1 MALKDY
7 CLETGLRA
15 TVKYFGCPAEEDGG
29 GKVFFA
35 RAGYFDKVDAVFA
48 WHPGS
53 ANYVSGQGCLAVTG
67 VLYSFKGRTAHAA
80 GAPFAGRSALDA
92 AELMNVG
99 CNYLREHIIPEARLH
114 YAYRDVGG
122 TAPNVVQESACVH
135 YYIRAPRVAQML
147 DIKRRVDDVARGA
160 ALMTGTA
167 LTIREVDGFS
177 DYVPNRALSELLW
190 QCMREVGAPAWD
202 EADRALAAQFAATLS
217 AGERADNLASTL
229 SATDLPLSHY
239 AGKDLDDGIAPFFY
253 DPKTAEPGST
263 DVGDVSY
270 CAPTAQCYYAAGA
283 LGTGGHTWQMAAQ
296 SCSPLGF
303 KGMLAA
309 AAAMALAGARA
320 AADPALLALA
330 REQHAQSCPDGYT
343 CPMPENAVP
352 AYVE

>member
-48 WHPGS
+48 WHPGP

-147 DIKRRVDDVARGA
+147 DIKRRVDDVARGP
-160 ALMTGTA
+160 
-167 LTIREVDGFS
+167 R
-177 DYVPNRALSELLW
+177 
-190 QCMREVGAPAWD
+190 
-202 EADRALAAQFAATLS
+202 
-217 AGERADNLASTL
+217 
-229 SATDLPLSHY
+229 
-239 AGKDLDDGIAPFFY
+239 
-253 DPKTAEPGST
+253 
-263 DVGDVSY
+263 
-270 CAPTAQCYYAAGA
+270 
-283 LGTGGHTWQMAAQ
+283 
-296 SCSPLGF
+296 
-303 KGMLAA
+303 
-309 AAAMALAGARA
+309 
-320 AADPALLALA
+320 
-330 REQHAQSCPDGYT
+330 
-343 CPMPENAVP
+343 
-352 AYVE
+352 